1 MSRSWVMRGLV
12 AAVLLQLGILAVE
25 YVNSVYPMWTGQEV
39 RLKTIPVDPRSLFRG
54 NYARLNYDI
63 SNITLQEKEDTP
75 APRLGEIVYVKLKQD
90 EDGLYIFDGASLSK
104 SDMGLYIRGRIQTP
118 RWNRWNT
125 AATSYRVH
133 YGIEA
138 FFAPKEKA
146 LALEKDLR
154 RGGVAI
160 VMVANNGKA
169 ALKDVVPKAKQEL
182 PDETEGLS
190 EVEKQKHLEPI
201 SPEEDIRVREELIF
215 LRYAYDALLIDDPES
230 AYRLIEDGL
239 ISEYE
244 EVRDKFRQFIE
255 QNPKLYEGARRSF
268 RFESLKKSIRMY
280 GEDAR
285 ELENRRLS
293 IYKTVASV
301 EDYSE
306 ARQGFVK
313 VFGEID

>member
-1 MSRSWVMRGLV
+1 MSRSWIMRGLV

-25 YVNSVYPMWTGQEV
+25 YVNSVYPLWTGQEV
-39 RLKTIPVDPRSLFRG
+39 RLKTVPVDPRSLFRG

-75 APRLGEIVYVKLKQD
+75 APRRGEIVYVKLKQD
-90 EDGLYIFDGASLSK
+90 EDGVHVFDGASLSK
-104 SDMGLYIRGRIQTP
+104 PDMGLYIRGRIRIP
-118 RWNRWNT
+118 RWNR
-125 AATSYRVH
+125 AASPYRVH

-154 RGGVAI
+154 RGSVAI

-169 ALKDVVPKAKQEL
+169 ALKDVIPKAKQEL

-190 EVEKQKHLEPI
+190 EIEKQKHLEPI
-201 SPEEDIRVREELIF
+201 PEERRASEELRF
-215 LRYAYDALLIDDPES
+215 LRYALDALLLRDDPES

-239 ISEYE
+239 ISEHE
-244 EVRDKFRQFIE
+244 EVRDRFRQFIE

-268 RFESLKKSIRMY
+268 RLESLKESIRMY

-306 ARQGFVK
+306 ARQSFVK

>member
-1 MSRSWVMRGLV
+1 MNRSWIMRGLI
-12 AAVLLQLGILAVE
+12 AAVLLQLGILATE
-25 YVNSVYPMWTGQEV
+25 YVNSVYPLWTGQEV
-39 RLKTIPVDPRSLFRG
+39 RLKTVPVDPRSLFRG

-63 SNITLQEKEDTP
+63 SNITLQEKEYPP
-75 APRLGEIVYVKLKQD
+75 AMRRGEIVYVKLKQD
-90 EDGLYIFDGASLSK
+90 EDGVHVFDGASLSK
-104 SDMGLYIRGRIQTP
+104 PDMGLYIRGRIQTP
-118 RWNRWNT
+118 RWTRT
-125 AATSYRVH
+125 ASPYRVH

-154 RGGVAI
+154 RGAVAI

-169 ALKDVVPKAKQEL
+169 ALKDVIQKAKQEL

-190 EVEKQKHLEPI
+190 EIEKQKHLELI
-201 SPEEDIRVREELIF
+201 PEERRVSEEL
-215 LRYAYDALLIDDPES
+215 RYLKYTQDALSRDDPES

-244 EVRDKFRQFIE
+244 EVRDIYRQFIE
-255 QNPKLYEGARRSF
+255 HNPILYEGARRSF
-268 RFESLKKSIRMY
+268 RFESLKESIRMY
-280 GEDAR
+280 GEDAS

-306 ARQGFVK
+306 ARQSFVK

>member
-25 YVNSVYPMWTGQEV
+25 YVNSVYPLWTGQEV

-75 APRLGEIVYVKLKQD
+75 DPRLGEIVYVKLKQD

-104 SDMGLYIRGRIQTP
+104 PNMGLYIRGRIQTP
-118 RWNRWNT
+118 RWNI
-125 AATSYRVH
+125 AASLYRVH

-169 ALKDVVPKAKQEL
+169 ALKDVIPKAKQEL
-182 PDETEGLS
+182 LDETEGLS
-190 EVEKQKHLEPI
+190 EIEKPKHLELI
-201 SPEEDIRVREELIF
+201 SPEEEDIRVREELTF
-215 LRYAYDALLIDDPES
+215 LTYTQDAISRDDPES

-244 EVRDKFRQFIE
+244 LVRDKSRQFIE

-268 RFESLKKSIRMY
+268 RLESLKESIRMY

-306 ARQGFVK
+306 ARQSFVK